1 MGSVGNDI
9 VNLQRYLNSIPGSKG
24 AYENYYAS
32 VSNFARPSSY
42 NVADALTAT
51 LLNPSTTVP
60 RVFTSTANGND
71 KLTQWNVENGTYIRV
86 KNVSLTYNF
95 PAKLELVAPIALR
108 GLRVAFTVQNLLTI
122 TKYTGFDPEVGPFN
136 YWNNGNP
143 IIINGLDNGRY
154 PNVRMYS
161 LNIVADF

>member
-1 MGSVGNDI
+1 
-9 VNLQRYLNSIPGSKG
+9 LPGSKG

-51 LLNPSTTVP
+51 LANPNTLVP

-71 KLTQWNVENGTYIRV
+71 KLTQRNVESGTYVRM
-86 KNVSLTYNF
+86 KNISLGYNL
-95 PAKLELVAPIALR
+95 PVRWISHLAMR
-108 GLRVAFTVQNLLTI
+108 GLRVAVNAQNLFTI
-122 TKYTGFDPEVGPFN
+122 TKYTGFDPEIGPFN
-136 YWNNGNP
+136 YYNSGNP
-143 IIINGLDNGRY
+143 MIINGLDNGRY

-161 LNIVADF
+161 VNVLADF